1 VARVEH
7 EPARLEGR
15 DADARAPAAA
25 ERRGALADA
34 GVLPVGGRDRCE
46 RRRGQLGAAPESGV
60 ARERLVD
67 RDLGAI
73 DAEQVGG
80 GGGVLA
86 DVVAGG

>member
-1 VARVEH
+1 
-7 EPARLEGR
+7 
-15 DADARAPAAA
+15 
-25 ERRGALADA
+25 
-34 GVLPVGGRDRCE
+34 VGGRDRCE